1 MPISYTGS
9 SVLDLLQGSNL
20 IMDSRNAKQIMQTNF
35 NGFCGFPNDKLNAGS
50 TILSRSCLLDAS
62 YEEVLC
68 SACRPSR
75 HWVGGYFPAQ
85 CNRNRNRGVR
95 IDGRNLGRQKK
106 REGKKKKRKRKSK
119 IQHNQL
125 VLFTPASCFPGW
137 LPAYSQCNHQRNA
150 LNPIN
155 PVWPHDQFQSRGYA
169 GDVSVP
175 VLSALSFGFLPTP
188 VTRRS
193 FAERMCLRAWCFPA

>member
-1 MPISYTGS
+1 MQSKSCKPTSMVFVDFQTISS
-9 SVLDLLQGSNL
+9 MRAPLFSLDHVCW
-20 IMDSRNAKQIMQTNF
+20 MQVM
-35 NGFCGFPNDKLNAGS
+35 KK
-50 TILSRSCLLDAS
+50 
-62 YEEVLC
+62 C
-68 SACRPSR
+68 SAVRVDQADIG
-75 HWVGGYFPAQ
+75 WVDTSLRSAIAIAIVASESTEETSGG
-85 CNRNRNRGVR
+85 
-95 IDGRNLGRQKK
+95 KK
-106 REGKKKKRKRKSK
+106 REREKRKKEKEKAKYS
-119 IQHNQL
+119 IISWCSS
-125 VLFTPASCFPGW
+125 TPASCFPGW

>member
-125 VLFTPASCFPGW
+125 VLFNPRIMFSWMAPSILAVQPPTQCSESDQPGLAARPIPESWVCRRRQCACAVSFVFW
-137 LPAYSQCNHQRNA
+137 LPP
-150 LNPIN
+150 NPSYTT
-155 PVWPHDQFQSRGYA
+155 F
-169 GDVSVP
+169 
-175 VLSALSFGFLPTP
+175 F
-188 VTRRS
+188 
-193 FAERMCLRAWCFPA
+193 C